1 MSISIYDYL
10 SSKQMKGKYETDV
23 DKEKQDVMG
32 PMDMEEYMMAIDSI
46 GVDDEDVNLKV
57 KLKL

>member
-10 SSKQMKGKYETDV
+10 SSKQMKGKYATDV

>member
-32 PMDMEEYMMAIDSI
+32 SMDMEEYMMAIDSI

>member
-1 MSISIYDYL
+1 
-10 SSKQMKGKYETDV
+10 MKGKYATNV